1 MQIFVKKKDMTGLI
15 KLFKIQGLLAVL
27 ALFYA
32 CDSNS
37 QQKGSFKNIQAAEVQ
52 KVFTEQKAVLM
63 DIRTPGEV
71 NNGYIDGTEKFINF
85 NDAKFEAELDKL
97 DKNKTY
103 IVYCASGGRSARA
116 SNLMVEK
123 GFKNVYNLQG
133 GIGAWTGKVKRP

>member
-1 MQIFVKKKDMTGLI
+1 MTRLI
-15 KLFKIQGLLAVL
+15 KLFKIQGLLALL

-37 QQKGSFKNIQAAEVQ
+37 QQKGSFQNIQASEVQ
-52 KVFTEQKAVLM
+52 KVLNEQKAVLM
-63 DIRTPGEV
+63 DVRTPGEV

-85 NDAKFEAELDKL
+85 NDAKFEAELEKL

-103 IVYCASGGRSARA
+103 IVYCASGGRSAKA

-123 GFKNVYNLQG
+123 GFKNVYNLLG